1 MLGSFL
7 VSYVGSKH
15 GRDFAST
22 LGPEIEITGRGE
34 RSPHPPTLKHWFHRA
49 QLGSGNNGVLA
60 GQQQPTGRPGP
71 RKGSVHTVNVWK
83 WGVSTSIRATWL
95 QPAR

>member
-34 RSPHPPTLKHWFHRA
+34 RSPHPPTLKHWFRRA
-49 QLGSGNNGVLA
+49 QLGSGNDGVPQVSSSPRAVQVL
-60 GQQQPTGRPGP
+60 GRALC
-71 RKGSVHTVNVWK
+71 T
-83 WGVSTSIRATWL
+83 L
-95 QPAR
+95 